1 MRDVVRHAHVVQSTI
16 QRRGACSSKI
26 LHPMIGCHLEHTRG
40 QDMVLYIQHKVQ
52 HTLSAVASRCFSL
65 NYSVLRFW
73 LSAKSREN
81 QVLAQARP
89 IDELRLP
96 SCCAV
101 IPPKVYSLLVFK
113 WPVFN
118 FSHVPWPSTICC
130 FVVHFET
137 GTVQSQTIKQSAFH
151 SVSCSI
157 YRRFV
162 LDPSHDLM
170 TCFMGRAPNSVARNS

>member
-1 MRDVVRHAHVVQSTI
+1 MPFGAH
-16 QRRGACSSKI
+16 QRAGYGVI
-26 LHPMIGCHLEHTRG
+26 HT
-40 QDMVLYIQHKVQ
+40 LQHKVQ
-52 HTLSAVASRCFSL
+52 YNLSAVASRCFSL

-89 IDELRLP
+89 IDALQS

-101 IPPKVYSLLVFK
+101 IPPEVYSLLVFK

-162 LDPSHDLM
+162 PDPSHDLM

>member
-81 QVLAQARP
+81 QVLAPLMNCVYRAVVQLSLPKFTHCSSSSGRSSILAMFRGRLLFAALLFTLKLELYSHRP
-89 IDELRLP
+89 
-96 SCCAV
+96 
-101 IPPKVYSLLVFK
+101 
-113 WPVFN
+113 
-118 FSHVPWPSTICC
+118 
-130 FVVHFET
+130 
-137 GTVQSQTIKQSAFH
+137 
-151 SVSCSI
+151 
-157 YRRFV
+157 
-162 LDPSHDLM
+162 
-170 TCFMGRAPNSVARNS
+170 